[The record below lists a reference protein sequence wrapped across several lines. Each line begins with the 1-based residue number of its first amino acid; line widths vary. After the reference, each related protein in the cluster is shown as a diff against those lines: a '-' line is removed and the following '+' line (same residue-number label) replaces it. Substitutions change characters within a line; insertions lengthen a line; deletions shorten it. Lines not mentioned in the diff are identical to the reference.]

1 MINATM
7 FIILLPVALGFI
19 DAFRQGIGNLA
30 PNLLAYLLF
39 AIIIVVVLGV
49 AALKVLVPLWV
60 ARHLVRRF
68 GRRAGIAAFAAAVV
82 LLVGIR
88 EIVAYDRYVNRLDS
102 ESVAEMSSRELR
114 QGFVREAS
122 ITAAAGHGLAR
133 RVAHFKEFRKL
144 PDNTARANYV
154 IDRTFE
160 NAKADA
166 EALIGVAASLSRF
179 DRNLRKSLKGEG
191 NT

>member
-39 AIIIVVVLGV
+39 AVIIVFVLGIAV
-49 AALKVLVPLWV
+49 LKVLVPLWA

-68 GRRAGIAAFAAAVV
+68 GRRAGIAAFAAGIV

-88 EIVAYDRYVNRLDS
+88 EMVAYDRYVDRLGS
-102 ESVAEMSSRELR
+102 ESVAEMSSGELR
-114 QGFVREAS
+114 LGFVREAS

-133 RVAHFKEFRKL
+133 RAAHLKEFRKL

-166 EALIGVAASLSRF
+166 EALIGAVASLSRF

>member
-19 DAFRQGIGNLA
+19 DAFRQGIGTFA

-39 AIIIVVVLGV
+39 AVVIVFVAGV
-49 AALKVLVPLWV
+49 AALKVLVPIWA

-88 EIVAYDRYVNRLDS
+88 EAVAYDRYMDGLGE
-102 ESVAEMSSRELR
+102 ESVAQMSSRQIR
-114 QGFVREAS
+114 TGFVREAS
-122 ITAAAGHGLAR
+122 ITSASVHRLAR
-133 RVAHFKEFRKL
+133 RAAHLKEFRKL
-144 PDNTARANYV
+144 PDNTARANYL
-154 IDRTFE
+154 IDCTFRS
-160 NAKADA
+160 AKADA
-166 EALIGVAASLSRF
+166 EALIDAAASLSRF
-179 DRNLRKSLKGEG
+179 DHNLRKSLKGEG